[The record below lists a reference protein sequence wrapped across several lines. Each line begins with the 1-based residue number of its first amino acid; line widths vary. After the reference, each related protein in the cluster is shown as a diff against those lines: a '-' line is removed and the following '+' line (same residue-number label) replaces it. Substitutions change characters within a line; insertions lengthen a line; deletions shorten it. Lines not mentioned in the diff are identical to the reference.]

1 LIEHLRIE
9 GQIVRPQHTKPGKT
23 QQYHL
28 GDGSRTQADRNVS
41 LQSRL
46 RSLGLLRNKHIPR
59 RYLRAAEV
67 QRRALLA
74 GLLDTDGWVSHAGSV
89 AFGTTLRKLADDV
102 HELLTT
108 LGLQARLTT
117 SRVRGRS
124 EATST
129 FYRLFFTPDQK
140 VFRLDRKSRR
150 QRIQSRPTT
159 MRRYIVA
166 VRPVPSIPVQCVRV
180 AASDGLYLAGR
191 HAVPTHNTAL
201 ALQWALLAAGKA
213 FPTLVV
219 SREMKNLALGQRVIA
234 QQAMVSATGLRKRE
248 LYYEE
253 RRRLERALPRLRGL
267 PVWFDDEA
275 STIRQIRRAVHIL
288 RPRLLVVDYVQLVR
302 APEASRKGD
311 RRLEVT
317 AVSAALKDL
326 TMRYGLSVLALSS
339 LRRLQPEKGV
349 RGQPKR
355 RPAPTLDDLKES
367 GDLEADADMVILLHQ
382 PDPNS
387 TDRELLFEKLRNGQG
402 GGSVT
407 LAWHPA
413 YVRFMEVDGAEPS
426 AAALADPDNPL
437 SEVPF

>member
-1 LIEHLRIE
+1 MLRGE
-9 GQIVRPQHTKPGKT
+9 LCYLGGRPG
-23 QQYHL
+23 
-28 GDGSRTQADRNVS
+28 
-41 LQSRL
+41 
-46 RSLGLLRNKHIPR
+46 
-59 RYLRAAEV
+59 
-67 QRRALLA
+67 
-74 GLLDTDGWVSHAGSV
+74 V
-89 AFGTTLRKLADDV
+89 AK
-102 HELLTT
+102 
-108 LGLQARLTT
+108 
-117 SRVRGRS
+117 
-124 EATST
+124 
-129 FYRLFFTPDQK
+129 
-140 VFRLDRKSRR
+140 
-150 QRIQSRPTT
+150 
-159 MRRYIVA
+159 
-166 VRPVPSIPVQCVRV
+166 
-180 AASDGLYLAGR
+180 
-191 HAVPTHNTAL
+191 TAL
-201 ALQWALLAAGKA
+201 ALQWALLAAGKT
-213 FPTLVV
+213 FPVLVV

-253 RRRLERALPRLRGL
+253 RRRLERALPRLRDL

-275 STIRQIRRAVHIL
+275 STIRQIRRDVHVL